1 LIYRF
6 LLIVL
11 AAAAVAGC
19 MGDESVQQPTVP
31 RKPPPQATTA
41 TPAGTV
47 GLVRVRDGDT
57 RRSVRAASVR
67 FGDTTARAD
76 NRGVAHVEV
85 EAPGNVLA
93 RFTAP
98 GYIPRRVT
106 VPIRDGDPHTVQL
119 WRRNFQ
125 WPLYGATQAR
135 TQAHPAI
142 KLRPPFRVVWRRT
155 MRSLVEFPASVWQG
169 VAYITTG
176 GGKLI
181 ALSMRNGR
189 ILWRTRIGTR
199 AASTPAVDAARGQ
212 LVATT
217 KEPGRVTIVAMKTG
231 KIRWRHA
238 IGRSEPSPVIARG
251 VAYFAD
257 EGGRVYALDLERR
270 KMRWVFSG
278 GAKITSS
285 PALAGRR
292 LFVGDYAGRV
302 FALDTRSGRRL
313 WTGSGGP
320 HIYGTI
326 AVARG
331 LVFAPSVS
339 SGLSALS
346 ARTGALRWRIPV
358 GAYVYSSPAY
368 YRGRVYFG
376 SYAGIVYC
384 VAARSGRILWR
395 RSTGGSVSGALVVI
409 AGVVYAGSFNY
420 RITAWNWRTGRTLW
434 RFPDGRYVPVSGN
447 GGRLLMYGPRELS
460 AVVPKRRR

>member
-6 LLIVL
+6 LLVML

-41 TPAGTV
+41 PPAGTV

-57 RRSVRAASVR
+57 RRPVRAASVR
-67 FGDTTARAD
+67 VGDTTARAD

-85 EAPGNVLA
+85 EALGNVLA

-119 WRRNFQ
+119 WRRNLQ

-142 KLRPPFRVVWRRT
+142 KLRPPFRVVWSRT

-176 GGKLI
+176 RGKLI
-181 ALSMRNGR
+181 AVSMRNGR

-199 AASTPAVDAARGQ
+199 AASTPTVDAARGQ

-238 IGRSEPSPVIARG
+238 IGRCEPSPVIARG
-251 VAYFAD
+251 
-257 EGGRVYALDLERR
+257 
-270 KMRWVFSG
+270 
-278 GAKITSS
+278 
-285 PALAGRR
+285 LA
-292 LFVGDYAGRV
+292 
-302 FALDTRSGRRL
+302 
-313 WTGSGGP
+313 
-320 HIYGTI
+320 
-326 AVARG
+326 
-331 LVFAPSVS
+331 
-339 SGLSALS
+339 
-346 ARTGALRWRIPV
+346 
-358 GAYVYSSPAY
+358 
-368 YRGRVYFG
+368 
-376 SYAGIVYC
+376 
-384 VAARSGRILWR
+384 
-395 RSTGGSVSGALVVI
+395 
-409 AGVVYAGSFNY
+409 
-420 RITAWNWRTGRTLW
+420 
-434 RFPDGRYVPVSGN
+434 
-447 GGRLLMYGPRELS
+447 
-460 AVVPKRRR
+460 